1 MITSW
6 RLEFPWSQCSSLQV
20 CHAAFDR
27 YIEPTSFLQRLCEPF
42 LCSNLLDQAAATTS
56 GADAELERLALI
68 ATFFVSAHCNNIRS
82 YKPFNPL
89 LGETFE
95 YVREGEHPFKF
106 IAEQVSHHPPIAATH
121 AHNDKWEMWDEKRF
135 GSKFGGNSLTMTPLG
150 KFHLVLK
157 TTDEHFTFEAVT
169 CTAHNV
175 IVGTTWVEHHGTTVV
190 RNLKTGSRAEVTLE
204 KSGWISRSRYD
215 TKVSIYDAA
224 GTERMTIDGKWTEA
238 MTLHQKGKP
247 DRVLWKAEPSPPN
260 KYGFSAFA
268 EELNRIGDVRQ
279 LPATD
284 SRLRADRMW
293 LAKGEMEKAGA
304 AKKTIENKQREAK
317 KLRVA
322 ANKNWIPRF
331 FVPAAATDDDP
342 NEWHFNGRYWAI
354 RERRLKE
361 ATDAQSAKKRG
372 KSAAATNDNDD
383 PDAAVTAGKS
393 PRKADAA
400 VNSGKSPRKAAA
412 DDDAAPAASNNNNN
426 NDDEGHHSEGDDSLT
441 GTEDDEAEPS
451 TPRTKAAKAE
461 EKKKKRAQRR
471 KAHN

>member
-1 MITSW
+1 
-6 RLEFPWSQCSSLQV
+6 
-20 CHAAFDR
+20 
-27 YIEPTSFLQRLCEPF
+27 LQRLCEPF
-42 LCSNLLDQAAATTS
+42 LCSNLLDQAAATTT
-56 GADAELERLALI
+56 GPDAELERLALI
-68 ATFFVSAHCNNIRS
+68 ATFFISAHCNNIRS

-175 IVGTTWVEHHGTTVV
+175 IVGSTWVEHHGTTVV

-215 TKVSIYDAA
+215 TKVSICDAA

-247 DRVLWKAEPSPPN
+247 DRVLWRAAASPPN

-361 ATDAQSAKKRG
+361 AADSQNNKKNG
-372 KSAAATNDNDD
+372 KSADGAAASSSSSSSSASTSAAAAASDDND
-383 PDAAVTAGKS
+383 AAVVTAGKS
-393 PRKADAA
+393 PRKGDAA
-400 VNSGKSPRKAAA
+400 AVAAGKSPRKAAA
-412 DDDAAPAASNNNNN
+412 DDEQNN
-426 NDDEGHHSEGDDSLT
+426 NDDGQHSDADDSLT
-441 GTEDDEAEPS
+441 GTDDEDAEPS

-471 KAHN
+471 KAH